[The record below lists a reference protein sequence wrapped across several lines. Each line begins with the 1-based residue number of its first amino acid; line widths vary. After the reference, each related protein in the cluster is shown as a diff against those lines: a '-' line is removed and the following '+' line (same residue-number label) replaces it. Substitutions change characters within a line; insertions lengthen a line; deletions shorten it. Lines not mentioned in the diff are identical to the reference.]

1 MLKSNY
7 QLNYKVNKDGLR
19 LNLIFNDDN
28 IYENIY
34 KEDMQNSKTIK
45 KTCSSSKA
53 YLKINK

>member
-34 KEDMQNSKTIK
+34 KEDMQNSKTILWNVK
-45 KTCSSSKA
+45 QP
-53 YLKINK
+53 

>member
-34 KEDMQNSKTIK
+34 KEDMHNSKTILCNVK
-45 KTCSSSKA
+45 QP
-53 YLKINK
+53 